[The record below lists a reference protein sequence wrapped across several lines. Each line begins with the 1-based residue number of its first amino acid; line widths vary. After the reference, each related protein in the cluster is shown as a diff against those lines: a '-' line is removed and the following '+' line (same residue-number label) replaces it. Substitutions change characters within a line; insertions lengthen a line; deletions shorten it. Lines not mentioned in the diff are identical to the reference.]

1 MTRISFPEPSG
12 SLNSVPALFSILVL
26 LVLVIVPA
34 TTAPSMAVVQPD
46 VMAAAMSRLPA
57 IAEPALVAPEAP
69 ARASEA
75 AARRDEPIDA
85 LAGFVSRRYRV
96 AEPVIRD
103 LLGAAFREGRRNGLD
118 PLLIV
123 AVMAVESRFNPIA
136 QSETGAVGLM
146 QIVPRFHVDKFDA
159 SRGESPLD
167 PATNIHVG
175 TRVLKEYIRRAGS
188 QVNGLQLYN
197 GTPDDENASYATK
210 VLEERQRLQQAVARR
225 RLTG

>member
-1 MTRISFPEPSG
+1 MTRIPFPERSG
-12 SLNSVPALFSILVL
+12 SLSSVHALFSTLALLVL
-26 LVLVIVPA
+26 LIVPA
-34 TTAPSMAVVQPD
+34 TTAPSMALVQAGAT
-46 VMAAAMSRLPA
+46 AAAMSLPA
-57 IAEPALVAPEAP
+57 TSEPTVAVAEGAV
-69 ARASEA
+69 RTSA
-75 AARRDEPIDA
+75 AVARRDEPIDA

-136 QSETGAVGLM
+136 QSEQGAVGLM
-146 QIVPRFHVDKFDA
+146 QIVPRFHEDKFDA

-167 PATNIHVG
+167 PETNIHVG

-197 GTPDDENASYATK
+197 GTPDDESASYATK
-210 VLEERQRLQQAVARR
+210 VLEERQRMQQAVARR